1 MTTPGAK
8 DPPGRRTMIVLLAIA
23 TILVVAFWVVWFFVD
38 RSLLATETGQGYIE
52 HEQSFVLADAW
63 LGLCT
68 AAATLTLWRRHP
80 SALLWLLT
88 GGGAGLFLGAMDA
101 LYDVSRNDWFGAG
114 GAGYTEFGIVLI
126 TWTLSIG
133 LMTWAWR
140 NRKALS

>member
-1 MTTPGAK
+1 VTPPVTQ
-8 DPPGRRTMIVLLAIA
+8 DPPGRRGVIVLLVVA
-23 TILVVAFWVVWFFVD
+23 TVLVIAFWVAWFFVD
-38 RSLLATETGQGYIE
+38 RSLVATETGASYVE

-68 AAATLTLWRRHP
+68 AAAALALWRRHS
-80 SALLWLLT
+80 SALLWLLA

-114 GAGYTEFGIVLI
+114 AAGYTEFGIVLV
-126 TWTLSIG
+126 TLALSIC

-140 NRKALS
+140 NRRALS